1 MSCKNEIVMEN
12 KELNNKKSSAEFL
25 MFKKQIYGS
34 GIEVKFENE
43 DQKSMRELVDA
54 TRNTIRM
61 YIQEIYNT
69 YELEENSTSKEFLLF

>member
-1 MSCKNEIVMEN
+1 
-12 KELNNKKSSAEFL
+12 
-25 MFKKQIYGS
+25 
-34 GIEVKFENE
+34 VKFENE
-43 DQKSMRELVDA
+43 DQKSMGELVDA